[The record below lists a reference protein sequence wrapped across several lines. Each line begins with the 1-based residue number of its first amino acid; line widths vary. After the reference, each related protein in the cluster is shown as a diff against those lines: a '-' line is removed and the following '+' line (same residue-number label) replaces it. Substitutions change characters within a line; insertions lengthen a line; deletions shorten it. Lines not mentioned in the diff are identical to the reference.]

1 MEIKIRKAKV
11 EDVPNLQ
18 KMYFRLLKY
27 EDQNFTKIIDPRWV
41 KSEAGKRS
49 LFKRIKDPKQHV
61 ILAVD
66 GDEPVGFLIGE
77 YYKATAYKR
86 IKRDSEVLSLFV
98 EKKYRG
104 KQIGPMLIE
113 EFENWART
121 KNCDQIKI
129 EPYFNNVK
137 AIKFYKREGYKDYV
151 VMLRKKL

>member
-11 EDVPNLQ
+11 EDVSDMQ
-18 KMYFRLLKY
+18 KTYYRLLKY
-27 EDQNFTKIIDPRWV
+27 EDQNFTKIIDPKWI

-49 LFKRIKDPKQHV
+49 LFKRIKDPKQYV

-66 GDEPVGFLIGE
+66 GERIVGFLIGE

-86 IKRDSEVLSLFV
+86 IKIDSEVLSLFV
-98 EKKYRG
+98 EEKYRNNR
-104 KQIGPMLIE
+104 IGPMLID
-113 EFENWART
+113 EFEKWAKS
-121 KNCDQIKI
+121 KNADQIKI